1 VKIRLS
7 ISFLFIVMITNLFGQ
22 KVFQPKQ
29 INSNFKGVVYK
40 DEFSFDLR
48 IMPHGFN
55 LGYTVG
61 ELQTYYK
68 TTFYSFDI
76 GVLRDSKERKQNM
89 NTNFNSEGSSDAFV
103 YGKQN
108 SLFVLRAGKGF
119 KKYLSEKALRRG
131 LAVGYSFEGGASL
144 GVLKP
149 YYLKLI
155 YDIEESENGEIR
167 EIREERFSEGN
178 REEFLNFN
186 TIFGGGSFWKGFF
199 QSSIA
204 VGIHGKAS
212 GLFALGAYDKFVRAA
227 EIGIAFDA
235 FAKKMPIFV
244 ETDNLKNR
252 RLFLN
257 VFVSFHLG
265 KRSLR

>member
-1 VKIRLS
+1 MKTKIL
-7 ISFLFIVMITNLFGQ
+7 ISFFLLFILADISAQ

-48 IMPHGFN
+48 LMPHGIN

-76 GVLRDSKERKQNM
+76 GYLKDSRERKQNM
-89 NTNFNSEGSSDAFV
+89 NTNFSTEGSSDAFV

-108 SLFVLRAGKGF
+108 SLFILRGGKGF

-131 LAVGYSFEGGASL
+131 LAVGYSFEGGVSL

-155 YDIEESENGEIR
+155 YDTEVDDQGEIR
-167 EIREERFSEGN
+167 EVREERFSEEN
-178 REEFLNFN
+178 RETFLNFN
-186 TIFGGGSFWKGFF
+186 SIFGGGSFWTGLFE
-199 QSSIA
+199 SSIA

-212 GLFALGAYDKFVRAA
+212 GHFALGAFDEYVRAA
-227 EIGIAFDA
+227 EVGITFDA

-257 VFVSFHLG
+257 IFVSFHLG
-265 KRSLR
+265 KRSQR